1 MAEYASLVN
10 SVEVT
15 AANLTKFLHDL
26 GQFIALLMH
35 LCYHIL
41 TFWNASTINEGMLA
55 NSALNLLSWQRPWGS
70 QNE

>member
-41 TFWNASTINEGMLA
+41 TF
-55 NSALNLLSWQRPWGS
+55 
-70 QNE
+70 